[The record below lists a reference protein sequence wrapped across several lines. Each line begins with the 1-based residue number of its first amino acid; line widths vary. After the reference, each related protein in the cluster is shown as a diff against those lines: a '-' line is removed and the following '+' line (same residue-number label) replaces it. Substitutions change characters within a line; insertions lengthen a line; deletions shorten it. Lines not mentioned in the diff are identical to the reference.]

1 MLKRLAIGIAAI
13 LITTTAAQAQC
24 PQLKS
29 SRQLFALNE
38 GFTPDPLRLPVTAG
52 GELDIGR
59 CAGVPGKGWV
69 ARLPDFST
77 MYRTKGGRRSGETLI
92 FTTNS
97 NTDTILLINDPS
109 GRWHWD
115 DDSGSGLNG
124 RIRFRNAL
132 PGRYDIWVGTFDR
145 GLTKVQLII
154 TEIE

>member
-1 MLKRLAIGIAAI
+1 MLKRMALALAAI
-13 LITTTAAQAQC
+13 LVTTAAAQAQC

-29 SRQLFALNE
+29 SRALFALNE

-52 GELDIGR
+52 GNLDINR
-59 CAGVPGKGWV
+59 CSGVPGKGWV
-69 ARLPDFST
+69 AALPDFSA
-77 MYRTKGGRRSGETLI
+77 MYRTKSGGPSGETLI

-97 NTDTILLINDPS
+97 DVDTILLINDPS

-124 RIRFRNAL
+124 KISFRYAL

-145 GLTKVQLII
+145 GLRKVQLII
-154 TEIE
+154 TELQ